1 MGNKKR
7 ATCLAASLQNELNSD
22 VAHFT
27 THIKPVL
34 QQIRLLRGLNVGGKR
49 RNISI
54 QLVILLPIF
63 RTFGSPDPDRVSDQR
78 LSFSSLVFRPG
89 LSNPYPLPDLAWAE
103 ITWVRTPTKRFLTA
117 HFEFA

>member
-7 ATCLAASLQNELNSD
+7 ATCLATSLQNELNSD

-34 QQIRLLRGLNVGGKR
+34 QQIRLLRDLNVGGKR

-63 RTFGSPDPDRVSDQR
+63 RTFGSPDPDRVSDQKIVIFFTR
-78 LSFSSLVFRPG
+78 FQTWPLKSIPASRPG
-89 LSNPYPLPDLAWAE
+89 VGRNYLG
-103 ITWVRTPTKRFLTA
+103 
-117 HFEFA
+117 